1 MKQGISIER
10 TYDLHDRLI
19 VRILKRRGRLT
30 LEEVSDLLRLEGGGE
45 WSGWYA
51 VLLNCTEGTIG
62 GNGLY
67 DSDDPKGDAVD
78 LYEINEGDDCP
89 ICGKFIPPFQYC
101 PSCGAKWSDADQ
113 NVETLLASMMEET
126 RRMIATSS
134 KEDSRVAWY
143 WSFIGSLDMARQLGL
158 ITEERR
164 QELYE
169 KGEGDETMNT
179 KAIRQL
185 ADVTLDKYRSS
196 IPRKAFEEFVKDII
210 TGENRA
216 TAFRY
221 EASPICRASFPS
233 TLDEDGARCTVEV
246 TVYRLNAVAAT
257 AFLLDGP
264 ETLLRHIG
272 LDERDTYTTKHE
284 IDDLVTV
291 VHITREEA
299 PAWQH

>member
-10 TYDLHDRLI
+10 TYDLHDRL
-19 VRILKRRGRLT
+19 VVKILKRRGRLT

-67 DSDDPKGDAVD
+67 DSEDPKGDAVD

-126 RRMIATSS
+126 RRMIATST

-143 WSFIGSLDMARQLGL
+143 WSFVGCGLDWNVSIYQ
-158 ITEERR
+158 
-164 QELYE
+164 
-169 KGEGDETMNT
+169 K
-179 KAIRQL
+179 
-185 ADVTLDKYRSS
+185 
-196 IPRKAFEEFVKDII
+196 IPR
-210 TGENRA
+210 TGYICPHCESRLRA
-216 TAFRY
+216 
-221 EASPICRASFPS
+221 
-233 TLDEDGARCTVEV
+233 G
-246 TVYRLNAVAAT
+246 
-257 AFLLDGP
+257 
-264 ETLLRHIG
+264 ETLPNIQASQKARPQ
-272 LDERDTYTTKHE
+272 RTKGA
-284 IDDLVTV
+284 T
-291 VHITREEA
+291 
-299 PAWQH
+299 P

>member
-10 TYDLHDRLI
+10 TYDLHDRPV

-67 DSDDPKGDAVD
+67 DSEDPKGDAVD

-126 RRMIATSS
+126 RRMIAASS
-134 KEDSRVAWY
+134 KEDGRRSAAEVA
-143 WSFIGSLDMARQLGL
+143 AP
-158 ITEERR
+158 
-164 QELYE
+164 
-169 KGEGDETMNT
+169 
-179 KAIRQL
+179 
-185 ADVTLDKYRSS
+185 RSS
-196 IPRKAFEEFVKDII
+196 RKESQNPEEVPQPHPALCFRGSGCGRRWRPMTAKCVGCGLDWNVSIYQKIPR
-210 TGENRA
+210 TGYICPHCESRLRA
-216 TAFRY
+216 
-221 EASPICRASFPS
+221 
-233 TLDEDGARCTVEV
+233 G
-246 TVYRLNAVAAT
+246 
-257 AFLLDGP
+257 
-264 ETLLRHIG
+264 ETLPNIQASQKARPQ
-272 LDERDTYTTKHE
+272 RTKGA
-284 IDDLVTV
+284 T
-291 VHITREEA
+291 
-299 PAWQH
+299 P